1 MVPMQAL
8 MTTVPAPSQRGA
20 FLSANSAVM
29 ALGTGCGAWLGGLM
43 LSITPAG
50 HIEGYGTNGWAAV
63 ALVLLACAWISRVK
77 AVDEPVSPASLESA
91 GVQANR

>member
-1 MVPMQAL
+1 MWRRQIAHPCGQLLEAW
-8 MTTVPAPSQRGA
+8 RGGRPRSDRRLTIRA
-20 FLSANSAVM
+20 
-29 ALGTGCGAWLGGLM
+29 
-43 LSITPAG
+43 AG

-77 AVDEPVSPASLESA
+77 AVDEPVSPASLERA